1 MSNAPEVDFSQIR
14 GDWHFHI
21 DYLSNAVEQTLVRV
35 LKLLPKVKD
44 DVGSDISALVQKQ
57 SEVWTQFRKDRDP
70 KGSINVANPLLDEFF
85 ALAKQTK
92 APCDAF
98 EEAKGLGGS
107 SSVYDNTLEQFTESV
122 RQLRSFVDDLAMMR
136 EQRPDQ

>member
-1 MSNAPEVDFSQIR
+1 MSDSPEVDFSQIR

-44 DVGSDISALVQKQ
+44 EVGSNITELVEKQ
-57 SEVWTQFRKDRDP
+57 SEVWTNFRKDRDP
-70 KGSINVANPLLDEFF
+70 KGSINVTNPLLDEFF
-85 ALAKQTK
+85 ELAKQTK

-98 EEAKGLGGS
+98 EEKKGLSGS
-107 SSVYDNTLEQFTESV
+107 SSSYDNTLEQFTESV
-122 RQLRSFVDDLAMMR
+122 RQLRSFVDDLVMMR
-136 EQRPDQ
+136 EQRPSS